1 VVKIPSSVSE
11 EQKEQTIEEY
21 EASQRKELADKLQS
35 EGLDDEELNR
45 LAAEKMKEIVK
56 KMLSEKNKKMADAY
70 VDRIQFGT
78 EGWKLRYYK
87 EKFHIDS
94 EDMPEFTYLLASLN
108 LSIGRRLS
116 SITSRVC
123 NGCTLTTTKAA

>member
-1 VVKIPSSVSE
+1 VAKTPSSVNE

-56 KMLSEKNKKMADAY
+56 KMLYEKNKKMADAY

-94 EDMPEFTYLLASLN
+94 EDIPEFTYLLASLN